1 MSYKLTSRKSF
12 LILNLNLNFL
22 LLKMKTRNSYLI
34 TLEIENKQEMFMKKL
49 SLKKTSN
56 SALILLKARIEVKI
70 TEIVTKMILAFCIPI
85 LFQVK
90 FLIKTKIKSLRLI
103 PSYQYQMNLSL
114 EIQIY
119 IILRT
124 FLKKDN
130 IKPLKARQILTNNL
144 STFSQRLRVKVLP
157 LISMITLE
165 LS

>member
-85 LFQVK
+85 LF
-90 FLIKTKIKSLRLI
+90 
-103 PSYQYQMNLSL
+103 
-114 EIQIY
+114 
-119 IILRT
+119 
-124 FLKKDN
+124 
-130 IKPLKARQILTNNL
+130 
-144 STFSQRLRVKVLP
+144 
-157 LISMITLE
+157 
-165 LS
+165 